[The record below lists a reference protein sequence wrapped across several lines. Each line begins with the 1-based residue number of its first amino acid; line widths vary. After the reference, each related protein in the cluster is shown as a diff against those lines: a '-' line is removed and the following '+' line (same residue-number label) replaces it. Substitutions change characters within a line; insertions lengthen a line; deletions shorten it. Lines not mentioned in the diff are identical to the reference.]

1 MAQLRDAGLA
11 IDLPPGW
18 DARIY
23 RRAEVAAAS
32 LNAQGEPTTHTVL
45 HAANFALPAERGDFG
60 SGAVELMRGDNVL
73 IALVE
78 YHPSS
83 VGSPMFAPPDL
94 PRPLRADD
102 FDPSMLQRRIA
113 GQAGL
118 QRFFSAA
125 GRAFALYVVLG
136 NYGDRRR
143 LVASVNQVLA
153 GIALG
158 PRP

>member
-11 IDLPPGW
+11 VDLPPGW

-32 LNAQGEPTTHTVL
+32 LHAQGEPTTHAIM

-60 SGAVELMRGDNVL
+60 SGAVELMRRDNVL

-83 VGSPMFAPPDL
+83 AGSPMFATPGL

-102 FDPSMLQRRIA
+102 FDPAMLQRRIS
-113 GQAGL
+113 GQAGV
-118 QRFFSAA
+118 QRFFSSA

-136 NYGDRRR
+136 SYADRRR
-143 LVASVNQVLA
+143 LVASVNEVLA
-153 GIALG
+153 GIVLG